1 MSIVFDD
8 TMADIGANKKVSP
21 IVTRV
26 PLVYIS
32 QFYFKVSKNIRLNA
46 THYFIMKIP
55 NNIEVQQVA

>member
-1 MSIVFDD
+1 
-8 TMADIGANKKVSP
+8 MADMGANKKVSP

-46 THYFIMKIP
+46 THYYIMKIP